1 MPVIIRQVTDQERLE
16 LALIENVQRSDLT
29 PLETAEAYF
38 QLSEEFGMA
47 HDEIALR
54 VGKSR
59 VSVTNTLRLLKLAE
73 PVRTALAEG
82 KITEGH
88 ARALLG
94 LTKCS
99 AQAAAVEIVISRD
112 LTVRQTEEYVRKL
125 SGVRPPALAPRL
137 VPPEVTALE
146 EQLRNSLGTRVT
158 LRKGKNGGS
167 LTIHFFSDEEMDN
180 RTSQILKG
188 IRTAYS
194 LSWSDFRF
202 LDPAQPLAS
211 ALAIEGDRIVAV
223 GSDDEVLTL
232 ANRRSPQQDLNG
244 KTVWPGLT
252 DAHIH
257 LDHYSQGLS
266 FIDCET
272 ATRQE
277 CLQCVAG
284 KSQAY

>member
-1 MPVIIRQVTDQERLE
+1 MARKGGLGKGLDALIPNRDTNQVEVGSTYLAVDQITANPRQPRTNIEDQSLEELAASIREHGILQPLIVTVDSITGQYSLIAGERRLRAARLAGLQQVPVIIRQVTDQERLE

-94 LTKCS
+94 LTNAS

-167 LTIHFFSDEEMDN
+167 LTIHFFSDEEMDSLI
-180 RTSQILKG
+180 SQILK
-188 IRTAYS
+188 
-194 LSWSDFRF
+194 
-202 LDPAQPLAS
+202 
-211 ALAIEGDRIVAV
+211 E
-223 GSDDEVLTL
+223 
-232 ANRRSPQQDLNG
+232 
-244 KTVWPGLT
+244 
-252 DAHIH
+252 
-257 LDHYSQGLS
+257 
-266 FIDCET
+266 
-272 ATRQE
+272 
-277 CLQCVAG
+277 
-284 KSQAY
+284 